1 MQCRHCR
8 APLHLTMVDLG
19 AAPPSNSYITLER
32 LNAPERWYPLRVLVC
47 ERCWLAQTED
57 FTEAQELF
65 DEEYA
70 YFSSYSS
77 TWLAHAA
84 RYVEDISER
93 LGLSAESLVMEVAS
107 NDGYLLKNFVARGV
121 PCFGVEPTRSTAAA
135 ARAQGIEVV
144 EDFFGERLAREL
156 SASRGRVD
164 LALGNNVLAHV
175 PDINDFVAGFRLL
188 LKPAGVVTFEFP
200 HLQALL
206 EQAQFDTIY
215 HEHYSYLSLH
225 AVQSVL
231 ESQGLRLFDVESLT
245 THGGS
250 LRVYA
255 QRADVGTRVESE
267 RVRAV
272 LRAER
277 AAGLCEAAVYARFGR
292 QVFEHKLRF
301 LEALIAAKRAGKR
314 IAAYGAA
321 AKGNTLLNYAGV
333 RADLVDYVVDRNP
346 HKQGKLL
353 PGSRIPV
360 VAAFREPAPDVVLIL
375 PWNLRAEIMDELK
388 VSLGGEVE
396 CWTYHGQVEQGA

>member
-8 APLHLTMVDLG
+8 APLRLTLVDLG
-19 AAPPSNSYITLER
+19 AAPPSNSYITPER
-32 LNAPERWYPLRVLVC
+32 LNSPERWYPLRVLVC

-77 TWLAHAA
+77 GWLTHAA
-84 RYVEDISER
+84 RYVENISER
-93 LGLSAESLVMEVAS
+93 LELSGESLVMEVAS

-135 ARAQGIEVV
+135 ARALGIDVV
-144 EDFFGERLAREL
+144 EEFFGERLARGLLE
-156 SASRGRVD
+156 SRGGVD

-175 PDINDFVAGFRLL
+175 PDINDFVAGFRVL

-200 HLQALL
+200 HLQELL
-206 EQAQFDTIY
+206 EHGQFDTIY

-225 AVQSVL
+225 AVRSVL
-231 ESQGLRLFDVESLT
+231 ESQGLRLFDVERLT

-255 QRADVGTRVESE
+255 QRADTGGRVESE
-267 RVRAV
+267 RVESV
-272 LRAER
+272 LCAER
-277 AAGLCEAAVYARFGR
+277 AAGLCEAVTYERFGR
-292 QVFEHKLRF
+292 MVFERKLRF
-301 LEALIAAKRAGKR
+301 LEGLVTAKRAGKR

-333 RADLVDYVVDRNP
+333 RADMIDYVVDRNP

-353 PGSRIPV
+353 PGSRIPI
-360 VAAFREPAPDVVLIL
+360 VAAFQEPAPDVVLIL
-375 PWNLRAEIMDELK
+375 PWNLRAEIM
-388 VSLGGEVE
+388 GENLLPKRADVY
-396 CWTYHGQVEQGA
+396 TYMDFTT